1 MEGAGGF
8 VEVVL
13 GDFVLP
19 SFINNL
25 PKVWPPRRLALLLF
39 ITLGAFVEG
48 AGGFVE
54 VVVLGDFVLP
64 SFIKNLGA

>member
-1 MEGAGGF
+1 MVEGNLGALVEGAGGF

-25 PKVWPPRRLALLLF
+25 P
-39 ITLGAFVEG
+39 
-48 AGGFVE
+48 
-54 VVVLGDFVLP
+54 
-64 SFIKNLGA
+64 

>member
-1 MEGAGGF
+1 LALLFITLGAFVEGAGGF

-25 PKVWPPRRLALLLF
+25 PKILPPRRLVALLF
-39 ITLGAFVEG
+39 ITLLAFG
-48 AGGFVE
+48 
-54 VVVLGDFVLP
+54 
-64 SFIKNLGA
+64 